1 MIETYST
8 ALSGLN
14 ASSRRLQVSGNNVA
28 NAFSTVQTAPDG
40 SLVNDPY
47 RAQRVAQ
54 SSLEGGGVR
63 SRTVE
68 DPNPTVRVFDPSS
81 PVAASDGTV
90 EAPNVSLDEEVVQQQ
105 IASYD
110 FQANLKVIKTQK
122 EMDQALLDIKA

>member
-1 MIETYST
+1 MVEVYST

-54 SSLEGGGVR
+54 TSLEGGGVR

-68 DPNPTVRVFDPSS
+68 DPNPTVRVFDTSS

-90 EAPNVSLDEEVVQQQ
+90 EAPNVALDEEVVQQQ

>member
-1 MIETYST
+1 MIEAYST

-54 SSLEGGGVR
+54 TSLEGGGVR

-68 DPNPTVRVFDPSS
+68 DPNPTVRVFDTSS
-81 PVAASDGTV
+81 PVAASDGTL

-105 IASYD
+105 LASYD